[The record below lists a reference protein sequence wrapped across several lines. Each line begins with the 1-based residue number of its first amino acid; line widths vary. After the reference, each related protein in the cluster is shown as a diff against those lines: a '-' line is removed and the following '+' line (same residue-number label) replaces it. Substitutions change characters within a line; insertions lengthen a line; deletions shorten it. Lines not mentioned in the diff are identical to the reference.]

1 MPETSENRPLS
12 QGMRSDFMKVVQVY
26 NLGDRKLS
34 EISMKTSR
42 DMDKNSLIRAEI
54 EHIIMEMNNL
64 QDDLIEKYCS
74 TESAVRRGT
83 RDVWDLQRRFTMLT
97 SRLRRLKQSFIP
109 GIDRDA
115 ELLEIAKSGRDFVD
129 P

>member
-1 MPETSENRPLS
+1 MTDTNDKNPISY
-12 QGMRSDFMKVVQVY
+12 GMRSDFLKVVQVY
-26 NLGDRKLS
+26 NLGDKQLS
-34 EISMKTSR
+34 ETTLKTSR

-54 EHIIMEMNNL
+54 EHVIMEMNNL

-74 TESAVRRGT
+74 PESAVRRGT
-83 RDVWDLQRRFTMLT
+83 RDVWDLRRRFTMLT

-115 ELLEIAKSGRDFVD
+115 DVLAVAKSGRDFVD